1 MNQIKEYNET
11 TFESIKHINEFGN
24 EYWLARELMMA
35 LEYTRWGNFEKVIEK
50 AKLACELSENIVTDH
65 FADVS
70 KMVLIG
76 SNAQRKQNDYEL
88 SRYACYLIVQNA
100 DPRKKVVAYGQT
112 YFAVQTRKQEITE
125 EYFNSLNENRKRLI
139 TRGQTI
145 AKNKTLY
152 KAAKVSGVVNYGK
165 FTNYGYQGLYGGENA
180 KQIAKRK
187 GVTDKDEIL
196 DYMGSEELADN
207 LFRIVQTEAKLKNE
221 KINNEKD
228 ANMAHHEVGRAV
240 RETIKKLGGT
250 LPENLPTPNKSIA
263 QIELEELSKLE
274 NKQNI

>member
-11 TFESIKHINEFGN
+11 TFENIKHINEFGN
-24 EYWLARELMMA
+24 EYWLARELMIA

-152 KAAKVSGVVNYGK
+152 KAAKDSGVVNYGK

>member
-1 MNQIKEYNET
+1 M
-11 TFESIKHINEFGN
+11 
-24 EYWLARELMMA
+24 
-35 LEYTRWGNFEKVIEK
+35 
-50 AKLACELSENIVTDH
+50 
-65 FADVS
+65 
-70 KMVLIG
+70 
-76 SNAQRKQNDYEL
+76 
-88 SRYACYLIVQNA
+88 
-100 DPRKKVVAYGQT
+100 
-112 YFAVQTRKQEITE
+112 
-125 EYFNSLNENRKRLI
+125 
-139 TRGQTI
+139 
-145 AKNKTLY
+145 Y